1 LLSMVGAL
9 SVASFAK
16 AFGLGFLGRPRSK
29 SAELAHE
36 PSSGTV
42 CAQVLLSIPCLALG
56 VLAPAVLR
64 LLEPVGSAI
73 VPGYNSAGIFTLPQP
88 QLMLA
93 MAGLTVL
100 IYALVL
106 SGNNAR
112 VKRYVT
118 WDCGYGPLPV
128 RTLINPSS
136 YSLPLANLFRPIL
149 QHKITS
155 QITGRDRRHFP
166 DSIKIEEENIP
177 LLTKLVYMPA
187 VRTIEAA
194 SRGLIRLQTGSIHVH
209 LLYVFATLLALA
221 VIGTHL

>member
-1 LLSMVGAL
+1 MADLPVLVPFRYRWRNGIGSRPLAGNRR
-9 SVASFAK
+9 FA
-16 AFGLGFLGRPRSK
+16 FHGRSLIRGIVRQGLRPGFLGRPRSQ
-29 SAELAHE
+29 SAELADE

-42 CAQVLLSIPCLALG
+42 SAQVLLSIPCLALG

-64 LLEPVGSAI
+64 LLEPVGGAI

-93 MAGLTVL
+93 MAELTVL

-106 SGNNAR
+106 SGKSAR

-128 RTLINPSS
+128 RTLINPTS

-155 QITGRDRRHFP
+155 QIKGRDRRHFP

-177 LLTKLVYMPA
+177 LLTKLVYMPPCEQSKRQA
-187 VRTIEAA
+187 E
-194 SRGLIRLQTGSIHVH
+194 G
-209 LLYVFATLLALA
+209 
-221 VIGTHL
+221 